1 MVSMLECTWND
12 SEADT
17 ALRRLLLKEQMQQ
30 KLLATSPK
38 RTQKLREAALV
49 RLALKRI
56 AGTATYHDTF

>member
-1 MVSMLECTWND
+1 MLECTWND

-17 ALRRLLLKEQMQQ
+17 ALRRLLLKDQMRQ
-30 KLLATSPK
+30 KLLAANPK
-38 RTQKLREAALV
+38 KTQKLRETALV